1 MKYRILAVDD
11 DKAVLEF
18 IRETLTDLYEVVLV
32 SDPNELMK
40 LVQLTEPD
48 LILLDVMM
56 QGKNGHQLAQW
67 IRGNS
72 LLSQVP
78 IIMLDDVK
86 KPDNLRSFRESQGER
101 YLSKPIPKAV
111 LSQTIN
117 QILET
122 GVPLPTFRQFTIE
135 KIYEIQTVQYTP
147 SSKITE
153 QLNANKNSVPA
164 SESIRSQNAPVMP
177 ESVKHPQKLDAV
189 APETIGGFHGRILVI
204 DDDKELLQLLRVIF
218 SAEYEYI
225 TATDG
230 FLGVRKA
237 MLYLPDIM
245 ILDIMMTKLNGFQVC
260 EMVRKQPQLKTI
272 PVVFLSAK
280 SHPTDIEHAKRLGG
294 TDYITKPFD
303 PGTVKHTVE
312 KLLKQYG
319 IKPPG
324 SRLPFHEVLKRE
336 GLAPSSEEKK

>member
-1 MKYRILAVDD
+1 MKYRILVIDD
-11 DKAVLEF
+11 DKAVLDF
-18 IRETLTDLYEVVLV
+18 LRETLAELYELVLV
-32 SDPNELMK
+32 SDPNEALK
-40 LVQLTEPD
+40 IVQLAEPD
-48 LILLDVMM
+48 LILIDVMM
-56 QGKNGHQLAQW
+56 PDKNGHQLAQW

-72 LLSQVP
+72 LFSEVP

-86 KPDNLRSFRESQGER
+86 KPDNLRSLKESEGEKF
-101 YLSKPIPKAV
+101 LTKPIPKPV
-111 LSQTIN
+111 LFQTIN

-122 GVPLPTFRQFTIE
+122 GAPLPTSRQFNIE
-135 KIYEIQTVQYTP
+135 KIYEIQTVKYTP
-147 SSKITE
+147 SAKITA
-153 QLNANKNSVPA
+153 QLDANKNQSPA
-164 SESIRSQNAPVMP
+164 PESIRSQPIPVIP

-189 APETIGGFHGRILVI
+189 APETVGGFHGRILVI

-218 SAEYEYI
+218 AAEYEYI

-230 FLGVRKA
+230 FLGIRKA

-260 EMVRKQPQLKTI
+260 EMVRKQPQLKTV

-294 TDYITKPFD
+294 TEYITKPFD

-324 SRLPFHEVLKRE
+324 SRISYSEVLKKE
-336 GLAPSSEEKK
+336 GLAPSSEDKK

>member
-1 MKYRILAVDD
+1 MKYRILAIDD
-11 DKAVLEF
+11 DKTVLDF
-18 IRETLTDLYEVVLV
+18 LQDVLSDLYELVLV
-32 SDPNELMK
+32 SDPNEALK
-40 LVQLTEPD
+40 LVQLAEPD
-48 LILLDVMM
+48 LILVDVMM
-56 QGKNGHQLAQW
+56 PEKNGHQLTQW

-72 LLSQVP
+72 LFAAVP
-78 IIMLDDVK
+78 IIMLDDIK
-86 KPDNLRSFRESQGER
+86 KPDILRSLKESQGER
-101 YLSKPIPKAV
+101 YLTKPIPKAV
-111 LSQTIN
+111 LFQIIS

-122 GVPLPTFRQFTIE
+122 EGPLPTSRQFSID
-135 KIYEIQTVQYTP
+135 KIHEIQTVKYTP
-147 SSKITE
+147 SAKIAAK
-153 QLNANKNSVPA
+153 LDANKGPVPA
-164 SESIRSQNAPVMP
+164 PESVRPQNVPVMP

-189 APETIGGFHGRILVI
+189 APETIGGFHGRILVV

-230 FLGVRKA
+230 FLGIRKA

-260 EMVRKQPQLKTI
+260 EMVRKQPQLKVV

-294 TDYITKPFD
+294 TEYITKPFD

-312 KLLKQYG
+312 KLLKQHG

-324 SRLPFHEVLKRE
+324 SRISYHEVLKRE
-336 GLAPSSEEKK
+336 GLVPSSEDKK